1 MCLMPNDVKEETG
14 TGQGQKRCESDQ
26 AKVKHTKWVS
36 FAIVMWRQSLRN
48 LRLVSSPSPWR
59 VTLTTHLS
67 LARSMAIDYKNLSPM
82 DVEKELFRLKR
93 TMGAYYSR
101 GSYGE
106 ALQVARLLQDE
117 VVNIWG
123 PDTAVHASCMVDI
136 GTMLKSLG
144 KPDEAMEQYT
154 KALPLYEKLYGKCHR
169 SYINT
174 LTNVGTLYKFIAETE
189 KEEKEY
195 LENLTKAQEILSE
208 ASSLRKELRGE

>member
-14 TGQGQKRCESDQ
+14 TGAMRDSEH

-36 FAIVMWRQSLRN
+36 FVMWRQSLRN
-48 LRLVSSPSPWR
+48 LRLVSSPWR
-59 VTLTTHLS
+59 VTTTTHLS